1 MRQGWCSGS
10 APAGQGVAPIPRVD
24 RGPTVAEVTE
34 MESALPAQPL
44 WAGMVLAG
52 NRESSGWWGAG
63 RPAGWQDAVE
73 AAREV
78 LRVSRVAYRVEQ
90 DQYPPWHPGRCAA
103 VYVTG
108 ADGEEQIAGHAGE
121 LHPRVVQAF
130 RLPDRT
136 CAVELDLSVIV
147 AAAAALPPAQAP
159 EISAYP
165 VATQDVALVVRDA
178 VPAAEVQAALAA
190 GASSAAGDGGELLE
204 DVRLFDIYT
213 GEQVGEGNKSL
224 AYRLRFRAPDRTLT
238 DEETSAARDAAVAE
252 AVSRVGAV
260 LRDGS

>member
-1 MRQGWCSGS
+1 
-10 APAGQGVAPIPRVD
+10 
-24 RGPTVAEVTE
+24 

-44 WAGMVLAG
+44 QAAAVLAG
-52 NRESSGWWGAG
+52 NRESAGWWGPG
-63 RPAGWQDAVE
+63 RPAGWQDAIE

-78 LRVSRVAYRVEQ
+78 LRVSRVAYRIEAG
-90 DQYPPWHPGRCAA
+90 QYAPWHPGRCAA
-103 VYVTG
+103 VHITG
-108 ADGEEQIAGHAGE
+108 PDGAERLAGHAGE

-136 CAVELDLSVIV
+136 CAMELDLSVIG
-147 AAAAALPPAQAP
+147 AAAVALPPAQAP
-159 EISAYP
+159 SISAYP
-165 VATQDVALVVRDA
+165 VATQDVALVVA
-178 VPAAEVQAALAA
+178 ETMPAARVQAALVAGAA
-190 GASSAAGDGGELLE
+190 GGGADGGGLLE

-238 DEETSAARDAAVAE
+238 DEETSAVRDAAVAE
-252 AVSRVGAV
+252 AARRVGAV